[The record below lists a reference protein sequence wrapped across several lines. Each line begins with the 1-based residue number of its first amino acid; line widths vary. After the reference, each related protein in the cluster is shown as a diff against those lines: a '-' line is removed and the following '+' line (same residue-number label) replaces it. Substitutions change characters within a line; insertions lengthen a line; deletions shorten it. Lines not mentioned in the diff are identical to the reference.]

1 MKRILFIIL
10 LVLLTGCGFKV
21 VNVSDQNNFS
31 IINLSSEGNKRIN
44 YIIKNRIQSGSRKDS
59 ANRIVV
65 DLITTKTK
73 NVKEKNIK
81 NEVTKYEILITINV
95 KFSSEDN
102 EKKYEFTKK
111 SKNDYSVSTQF
122 SQTRNNEKKL
132 TELLSEKLAEEIL
145 REISKNINDI

>member
-1 MKRILFIIL
+1 MKRILSIIIL
-10 LVLLTGCGFKV
+10 IFLTSCGFKV
-21 VNVSDQNNFS
+21 VNISEQNNFS
-31 IINLSSEGNKRIN
+31 IINLSSEGDKRIN

-73 NVKEKNIK
+73 SVKEKNIK
-81 NEVTKYEILITINV
+81 NEVTKYEILITTNV
-95 KFSSEDN
+95 KFASEDN
-102 EKKYEFTKK
+102 IKKYKFTKK

>member
-1 MKRILFIIL
+1 MKRILSIIIL
-10 LVLLTGCGFKV
+10 IFLTSCGFKV

-122 SQTRNNEKKL
+122 SQTRNNEKKM

-145 REISKNINDI
+145 TEIRKKINDI

>member
-1 MKRILFIIL
+1 MKRILSIIIL
-10 LVLLTGCGFKV
+10 IFLTSCGFKV
-21 VNVSDQNNFS
+21 VNISEQNNFS
-31 IINLSSEGNKRIN
+31 IINLSSEGDKKIN

-73 NVKEKNIK
+73 SVKEKNIK
-81 NEVTKYEILITINV
+81 NEVIKYEILITTNV
-95 KFSSEDN
+95 KFASEDN
-102 EKKYEFTKK
+102 IKKYKFTKK

>member
-1 MKRILFIIL
+1 MKRILSIIIL
-10 LVLLTGCGFKV
+10 IFLTSCGFKV
-21 VNVSDQNNFS
+21 VNVSEQNNFT
-31 IINLSSEGNKRIN
+31 IINLSSEGDKRIN

-65 DLITTKTK
+65 DLITTKKK

-81 NEVTKYEILITINV
+81 NEVTKYEILITANV
-95 KFSSEDN
+95 KFGSEDN
-102 EKKYEFTKK
+102 IKKYKFTKK

-122 SQTRNNEKKL
+122 SQTRNNEKRM

-145 REISKNINDI
+145 TEIRKKINDI

>member
-1 MKRILFIIL
+1 MKRILSIIIL
-10 LVLLTGCGFKV
+10 IFLTSCGFKV

-44 YIIKNRIQSGSRKDS
+44 YIIKNRIQSGSREDS

-65 DLITTKTK
+65 DLITTKKK

-122 SQTRNNEKKL
+122 SQTRNNEKRM

-145 REISKNINDI
+145 TEIRKKINDI

>member
-1 MKRILFIIL
+1 MKRILSIIIL
-10 LVLLTGCGFKV
+10 IFLTSCGFKV
-21 VNVSDQNNFS
+21 VNISEQNNFS
-31 IINLSSEGNKRIN
+31 IINLSSEGDKRIN
-44 YIIKNRIQSGSRKDS
+44 YIIKKRIQSGSRKDS

-73 NVKEKNIK
+73 SVKEKNIK
-81 NEVTKYEILITINV
+81 NEVIKYEILITTNV
-95 KFSSEDN
+95 KFASEDN
-102 EKKYEFTKK
+102 IKKYKFTKK

>member
-1 MKRILFIIL
+1 MKRILSIIIL
-10 LVLLTGCGFKV
+10 IFLTSCGFKV
-21 VNVSDQNNFS
+21 VNVSEQNNFT

-81 NEVTKYEILITINV
+81 NEVTKYEILITTNV

-122 SQTRNNEKKL
+122 SQTRNNEKRM

-145 REISKNINDI
+145 TEIRKKINDI

>member
-1 MKRILFIIL
+1 MKRILSIIIL
-10 LVLLTGCGFKV
+10 IFLTSCGFKV
-21 VNVSDQNNFS
+21 VNVSEQNNFT
-31 IINLSSEGNKRIN
+31 IINLSSEGDKRIN
-44 YIIKNRIQSGSRKDS
+44 YIIKNRIQSGSREDS

-65 DLITTKTK
+65 DLITTKKK

-122 SQTRNNEKKL
+122 SQTRNNEKRM

-145 REISKNINDI
+145 TEIRKKINDI

>member
-1 MKRILFIIL
+1 MKRILSIIIL
-10 LVLLTGCGFKV
+10 IFLTSCGFKV

-122 SQTRNNEKKL
+122 SQTRNNEKRM

-145 REISKNINDI
+145 TEIRKKINDI

>member
-1 MKRILFIIL
+1 MKRILSIIIL
-10 LVLLTGCGFKV
+10 IFLTSCGFKV

-102 EKKYEFTKK
+102 KKKYEFTKK

-122 SQTRNNEKKL
+122 SQTRNNEKKM

-145 REISKNINDI
+145 TEIRKKINDI

>member
-122 SQTRNNEKKL
+122 SQTRNNEKKM

-145 REISKNINDI
+145 TEIRKKINDI